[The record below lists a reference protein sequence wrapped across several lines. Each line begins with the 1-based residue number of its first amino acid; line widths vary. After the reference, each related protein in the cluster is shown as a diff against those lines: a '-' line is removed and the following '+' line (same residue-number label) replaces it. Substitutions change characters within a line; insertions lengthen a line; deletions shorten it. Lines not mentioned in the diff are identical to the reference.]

1 MTDIENRPLGHSG
14 IHVSV
19 LGLGC
24 NQFGTRLDLEATGAV
39 IDAALSEGIT
49 FLDTADR
56 YGGTKSEE
64 YIGQIL
70 GGRRDQV
77 VLGTKFGSDLG
88 DGVPGPRGGREYI
101 RHALHNSL
109 TRLRTDFID
118 LYWYHRPDGVTPMA
132 ETLRALDELVKEGKV
147 RAIGAS
153 NLSADQIREADEAA
167 RQDGLTRFSAIQNEY
182 SLLNTAAEADVLPL
196 CEELELAF
204 IPYYPLASGLLTG
217 KYQRGQAG
225 PEGARLTQRDQIAT
239 DEQWELVEALS
250 GFAQAREVPLI
261 NVAIGYLLT
270 QRAVASV
277 TTGATRPEQLAAN
290 TSAAAWTPDQD
301 DLAELRALLAR
312 AR

>member
-1 MTDIENRPLGHSG
+1 
-14 IHVSV
+14 
-19 LGLGC
+19 
-24 NQFGTRLDLEATGAV
+24 
-39 IDAALSEGIT
+39 
-49 FLDTADR
+49 
-56 YGGTKSEE
+56 
-64 YIGQIL
+64 
-70 GGRRDQV
+70 
-77 VLGTKFGSDLG
+77 
-88 DGVPGPRGGREYI
+88 
-101 RHALHNSL
+101 
-109 TRLRTDFID
+109 
-118 LYWYHRPDGVTPMA
+118 MA